1 MKKTIKSKLRLNS
14 QTVRNLQAAHGGRP
28 MVDMPQLPDDTSDAC
43 TNNCSYGC
51 RGCG

>member
-14 QTVRNLQAAHGGRP
+14 QTIRTLNLKAVQGARVQ
-28 MVDMPQLPDDTSDAC
+28 MVDMPDDTSDLC
-43 TNNCSYGC
+43 TVNCTFGC

>member
-14 QTVRNLQAAHGGRP
+14 QTIRTLKEVRGGRP
-28 MVDMPQLPDDTSDAC
+28 IVPVTIDDTGSDYC
-43 TNNCSYGC
+43 TVGC